1 MFSRK
6 VKGDIKFMFK
16 ICKFQYQHTIPD
28 KTVNYGKLIAPF
40 KFNPRYGEKILNLKN
55 TYI

>member
-40 KFNPRYGEKILNLKN
+40 KCNPRYGEQILNLKN